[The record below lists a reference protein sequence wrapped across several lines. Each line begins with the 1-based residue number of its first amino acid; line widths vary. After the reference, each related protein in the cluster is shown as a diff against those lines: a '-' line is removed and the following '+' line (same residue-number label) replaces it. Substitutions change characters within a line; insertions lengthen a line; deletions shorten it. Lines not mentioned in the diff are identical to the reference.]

1 MRGKG
6 YGWIEFVDEGGWE
19 HSRKLYKKE
28 RKEIMMNYIRRR
40 SGRRF
45 KVSKLSEL
53 LGVSE
58 RTIQKELK
66 ELETEGVIVRK
77 ASYNESNRQTAN
89 VIIYVGTKKRLTGKE
104 LTIEKV
110 YDPENKVG
118 LVTDTD

>member
-45 KVSKLSEL
+45 KVS
-53 LGVSE
+53 GVKF
-58 RTIQKELK
+58 IQ
-66 ELETEGVIVRK
+66 IS
-77 ASYNESNRQTAN
+77 A
-89 VIIYVGTKKRLTGKE
+89 TKIDEIK
-104 LTIEKV
+104 
-110 YDPENKVG
+110 
-118 LVTDTD
+118 